1 MESRGAGT
9 GDEGVMDKQP
19 QAQTSQHVVAELF
32 LSGVRWEGYKPQPP
46 MNGRGAEVEDSDS
59 LPQDSTWLL

>member
-19 QAQTSQHVVAELF
+19 QAQTSQHVAAELF
-32 LSGVRWEGYKPQPP
+32 LSGGRWKAISHNRP
-46 MNGRGAEVEDSDS
+46 
-59 LPQDSTWLL
+59 